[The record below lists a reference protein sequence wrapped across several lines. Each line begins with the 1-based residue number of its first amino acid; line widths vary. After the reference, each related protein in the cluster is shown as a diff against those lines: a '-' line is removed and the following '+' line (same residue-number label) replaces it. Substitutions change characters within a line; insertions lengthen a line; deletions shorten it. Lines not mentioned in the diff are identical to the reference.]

1 MTPAALRAHCLSL
14 PGAECVV
21 QWGDDQVYKV
31 AGKMFAATDAACTK
45 ISFKCSDEAF
55 LVLTESEAAIPA
67 PYLARA
73 RWVQVTP
80 YALPAAELRQR
91 LTQAYAIVRSGL
103 TKKAQAALSDFPN
116 NPRDP

>member
-21 QWGDDQVYKV
+21 QWGDDQIYKV

-45 ISFKCSDEAF
+45 VSFKCSDEAF
-55 LVLTESEAAIPA
+55 LVLTESGMAIPA

-73 RWVQVTP
+73 KWVQVTP
-80 YALPAAELRQR
+80 KALPAAELGQR

-103 TKKAQAALSDFPN
+103 TKKAQAALPPFGDAP
-116 NPRDP
+116 